1 MRTLHRAMMT
11 VMLTA
16 VLAVAVGAMHPW
28 TLTAEAQHGEAA
40 DPRAHL
46 DAVAERLELTDV
58 QRETLEKPFH
68 EAFAAMQELHR
79 LHDVI
84 AAELTDGQKEKLAHM
99 IHEALGGS
107 LSEQQHGQRHHGDG
121 HH

>member
-1 MRTLHRAMMT
+1 MKTLHYAMMT

-16 VLAVAVGAMHPW
+16 VLAVAVGAMYPW
-28 TLTAEAQHGEAA
+28 TPAAGAQQGEAA
-40 DPRAHL
+40 DPRAHI
-46 DAVAERLELTDV
+46 DKVAERLELTDA

-68 EAFAAMQELHR
+68 EVFAAMQELHR

-84 AAELTDGQKEKLAHM
+84 AAELTDGQMAKLALM
-99 IHEALGGS
+99 IHEGLGELVS
-107 LSEQQHGQRHHGDG
+107 NQQHGQRHHG